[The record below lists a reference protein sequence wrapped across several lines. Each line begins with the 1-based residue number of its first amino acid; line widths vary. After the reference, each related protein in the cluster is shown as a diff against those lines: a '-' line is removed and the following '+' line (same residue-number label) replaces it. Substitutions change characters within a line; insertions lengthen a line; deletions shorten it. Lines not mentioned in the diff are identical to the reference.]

1 MPHFPPFSC
10 DTREMAKKKQPP
22 YTEQEI
28 REVMHEI
35 IKRLIVAG
43 LILIAVGLLIIVALK
58 IWGG

>member
-1 MPHFPPFSC
+1 
-10 DTREMAKKKQPP
+10 MAKKKQPP

-35 IKRLIVAG
+35 IKRLIIAG
-43 LILIAVGLLIIVALK
+43 LVLIAVGLLIIVALK